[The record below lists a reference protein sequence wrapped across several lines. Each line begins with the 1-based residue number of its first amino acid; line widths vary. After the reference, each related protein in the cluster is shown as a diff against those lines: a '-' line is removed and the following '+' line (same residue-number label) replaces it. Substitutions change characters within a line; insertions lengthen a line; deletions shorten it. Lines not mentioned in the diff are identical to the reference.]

1 MSFALAAA
9 SLSLR
14 SVSKIAVRRQCLST
28 YQKTKSTAPFD
39 TNMFVRWA
47 LEQED
52 MTAPTTADDGKSSAG
67 INTLRAKI
75 WDSDSVQNKATIVKF
90 RIEAMAKF
98 SADIHSSPALQ
109 AQEDIDIAMERLTDD
124 INQKCRENQKELFQN
139 QKELNAMDQKFE
151 QEMKDMDARFE
162 YLSKE
167 QENLKN
173 GPENLKREA
182 AERQEQQEA
191 SHAELKRE
199 EQEEK
204 AREQSRK
211 QRAHQR
217 NQEAGLAE
225 TQEEVAELKER
236 IAAFEQHA
244 AALEQHAAE
253 QKEAKR
259 AADAAVAASE
269 MRVATK
275 REEWK
280 AFMDSWTSR
289 VHDELDD
296 AEILRLS
303 QEQQESLLKHPKLLA
318 DR

>member
-14 SVSKIAVRRQCLST
+14 SVSKTAVRRQCLLN
-28 YQKTKSTAPFD
+28 YQKTKSVAPFE

-47 LEQED
+47 LEQKED
-52 MTAPTTADDGKSSAG
+52 MTAPETADDGKSSAG
-67 INTLRAKI
+67 INTLGTKI
-75 WDSDSVQNKATIVKF
+75 WYSDSVQNKAEIVKS

-151 QEMKDMDARFE
+151 QRMKDMDARFE

-199 EQEEK
+199 LAEQEEK

-211 QRAHQR
+211 QRAHQQ
-217 NQEAGLAE
+217 NQDAGLAE

-244 AALEQHAAE
+244 AALEQQAAE

-259 AADAAVAASE
+259 AADESE

>member
-14 SVSKIAVRRQCLST
+14 SVSKIAVRRQFLSN

-67 INTLRAKI
+67 INTLGTKI
-75 WDSDSVQNKATIVKF
+75 WYSDSVQNKAEIVKS

-109 AQEDIDIAMERLTDD
+109 AQEDIDIAMERLTND

-151 QEMKDMDARFE
+151 QRMKDMDARFE

-173 GPENLKREA
+173 GQENLKREA

-211 QRAHQR
+211 QRAHQQ
-217 NQEAGLAE
+217 NQAAGLAE

-244 AALEQHAAE
+244 AALEQQAAE

-259 AADAAVAASE
+259 AADESE

-289 VHDELDD
+289 VHDELND

-303 QEQQESLLKHPKLLA
+303 QEQQEMLSKHPRPLA